1 MLSDRD
7 ICLDIVKDLKYI
19 SFMET
24 VFAAE
29 ASPDLKPLFL
39 NQLRDHEDLH
49 TQLLRLMEQR
59 GWYPRVPGDWAFNET
74 YTLQGTAAWQ
84 APQTGA
90 TWQPT
95 QAGGWQAQAGMT
107 PGGAAWQAPTGT
119 GGGGGWQATQP
130 AGGSWQQSSVFQTLQ
145 QNLREQR

>member
-7 ICLDIVKDLKYI
+7 VCLDVVKDLKYI

-49 TQLLRLMEQR
+49 TQFLRLMEQR
-59 GWYPRVPGDWAFNET
+59 GWYPRVPGDWAFNEP
-74 YTLQGTAAWQ
+74 YALQGAGAWQ
-84 APQTGA
+84 APQAGLS
-90 TWQPT
+90 WQASQP
-95 QAGGWQAQAGMT
+95 GGWQAA
-107 PGGAAWQAPTGT
+107 
-119 GGGGGWQATQP
+119 QP
-130 AGGSWQQSSVFQTLQ
+130 AGGSWQGGGALQ
-145 QNLREQR
+145 GLQPNPRESR

>member
-7 ICLDIVKDLKYI
+7 VCLDVVKDLKYI

-49 TQLLRLMEQR
+49 TEFLRLMEQR

-74 YTLQGTAAWQ
+74 YTLHGAGAWQ
-84 APQTGA
+84 APPAGA
-90 TWQPT
+90 TWQP
-95 QAGGWQAQAGMT
+95 AQQ
-107 PGGAAWQAPTGT
+107 P
-119 GGGGGWQATQP
+119 GGWQATQP
-130 AGGSWQQSSVFQTLQ
+130 AGGSWQTGSVFQTLQ